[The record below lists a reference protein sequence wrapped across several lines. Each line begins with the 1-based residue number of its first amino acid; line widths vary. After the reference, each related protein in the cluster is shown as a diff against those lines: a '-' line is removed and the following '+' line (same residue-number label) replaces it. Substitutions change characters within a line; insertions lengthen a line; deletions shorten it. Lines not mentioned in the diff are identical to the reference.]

1 MDHFNFLAPWYD
13 QIIQP
18 KDPQKLIEI
27 ADLPVEGTIL
37 DAGGG
42 TGRIAQ
48 VLTGQAERVVV
59 SDPSFGMLQQARAKA
74 GLYLICS
81 HAENLSFPSNFF
93 ERIIMVDAF
102 HHVNDQVLS
111 AQELWR
117 VLVPGGRLVIEEPD
131 IRQFSIKLV
140 AFAEKLALMRSHF
153 LNPNLIA
160 KLFSYPNAS
169 TRIESEDHNAW
180 IIVDKSGD

>member
-13 QIIQP
+13 RIIQP

-48 VLTGQAERVVV
+48 LLTGQAQRVVV

-74 GLYLICS
+74 GLDLICS

-93 ERIIMVDAF
+93 ERIVMVDAF
-102 HHVNDQVLS
+102 HHVSDQVTLRAGAMES
-111 AQELWR
+111 
-117 VLVPGGRLVIEEPD
+117 
-131 IRQFSIKLV
+131 LV
-140 AFAEKLALMRSHF
+140 AGRTVGYRRTRHPAALHKTGGNR
-153 LNPNLIA
+153 
-160 KLFSYPNAS
+160 
-169 TRIESEDHNAW
+169 
-180 IIVDKSGD
+180 

>member
-13 QIIQP
+13 RIIQP

-27 ADLPVEGTIL
+27 ADLPVMGTIL

-48 VLTGQAERVVV
+48 LLTGQAQRVVV

-74 GLYLICS
+74 GLDLICS

-93 ERIIMVDAF
+93 ARIVMVDAF
-102 HHVNDQVLS
+102 HHVSDQMQS
-111 AQELWR
+111 ARELWR
-117 VLVPGGRLVIEEPD
+117 VLLPGGRLVIEEPD
-131 IRQFSIKLV
+131 IRLLSIKLV
-140 AFAEKLALMRSHF
+140 AIAEKLALMRSHF
-153 LNPNLIA
+153 MNPNIIA
-160 KLFSYPNAS
+160 QLFTYTDAR

>member
-13 QIIQP
+13 RVIQP
-18 KDPQKLIEI
+18 KDPQKLIAI

-48 VLTGQAERVVV
+48 VLIGQAQRVFV
-59 SDPSFGMLQQARAKA
+59 SDPSLGMLQQAKPKA
-74 GLYLICS
+74 GLNLVCS
-81 HAENLSFPSNFF
+81 HAENLSFSGKFF
-93 ERIIMVDAF
+93 ERVLMVDAF
-102 HHVNDQVLS
+102 HHVCDQILT

-117 VLVPGGRLVIEEPD
+117 VLMPGGKLVIEEPD
-131 IRQFSIKLV
+131 IRLLSIKLV
-140 AFAEKLALMRSHF
+140 AIAEKLALMRSHF
-153 LNPNLIA
+153 LNPNSIA
-160 KLFSYPNAS
+160 QLFPYPIAR

-180 IIVDKSGD
+180 IIVDKLGV

>member
-13 QIIQP
+13 RVIQP
-18 KDPQKLIEI
+18 KNPQKLIEI

-48 VLTGQAERVVV
+48 LLTGEAERVVV
-59 SDPSFGMLQQARAKA
+59 SDSSFGMLQQARAKA
-74 GLYLICS
+74 GLHLICS
-81 HAENLSFPSNFF
+81 HAEKLSFPSNSF
-93 ERIIMVDAF
+93 ERIVMVDAF
-102 HHVNDQVLS
+102 HHVSDQGLC

-117 VLVPGGRLVIEEPD
+117 VLMPGGRLVIEEPD
-131 IRQFSIKLV
+131 IRLFTIKLV
-140 AFAEKLALMRSHF
+140 AVAEKLALMRSHF
-153 LNPNLIA
+153 LNPNSIA
-160 KLFSYPNAS
+160 RLFMYQDAS